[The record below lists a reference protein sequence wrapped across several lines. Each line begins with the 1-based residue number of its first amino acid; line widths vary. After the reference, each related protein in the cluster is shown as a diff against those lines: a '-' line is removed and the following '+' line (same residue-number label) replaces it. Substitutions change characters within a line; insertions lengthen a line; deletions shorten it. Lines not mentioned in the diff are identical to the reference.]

1 MSFHTFGL
9 SAELLRAVA
18 EQGYRDPTPVQ
29 NRAIPPILEGR
40 DVLAAAQ
47 TGTGKTAGFTL
58 PLLQL
63 LSAQSPRSGGR
74 AVRTLILAPTR
85 ELAAQV
91 EESVRTYGKYL
102 PVRSAAIFGGVRISP
117 QMEQLRRG
125 VDILVATPGRLLD
138 HVARRTV
145 DLSRV
150 EILVLDEA
158 DRMLDMGFIR
168 DIRKILSLLPP
179 RRQNLLFS
187 ATFTHEIRELA
198 NSFLS
203 SPIRIEAADG
213 VAPPELVSQVIHPV
227 DRGRKSALLSFLIG
241 TGNWK
246 QVLVF
251 TRTKRGADRLSRR
264 LGQDGIRA
272 AAIHSDKS
280 QNERTR
286 TLLSFKR
293 GTVRVLVA
301 TDLASRG
308 LDIDQLPH
316 VVNFELPLV
325 AGDYV
330 HRIGRTGRA
339 GNQGDAISL
348 VCTEERQQLNDIER
362 LLRRDIPK
370 VLIAGYEPD
379 SAYRRE
385 PVVSRGTPF
394 ASANGPRELNRTH
407 WRPRRGPGRTQRK
420 GFTPPRVSARETD
433 KKTPMVAPRMS
444 N

>member
-1 MSFHTFGL
+1 
-9 SAELLRAVA
+9 
-18 EQGYRDPTPVQ
+18 
-29 NRAIPPILEGR
+29 
-40 DVLAAAQ
+40 
-47 TGTGKTAGFTL
+47 
-58 PLLQL
+58 
-63 LSAQSPRSGGR
+63 
-74 AVRTLILAPTR
+74 
-85 ELAAQV
+85 
-91 EESVRTYGKYL
+91 
-102 PVRSAAIFGGVRISP
+102 
-117 QMEQLRRG
+117 
-125 VDILVATPGRLLD
+125 
-138 HVARRTV
+138 
-145 DLSRV
+145 
-150 EILVLDEA
+150 
-158 DRMLDMGFIR
+158 
-168 DIRKILSLLPP
+168 
-179 RRQNLLFS
+179 
-187 ATFTHEIRELA
+187 
-198 NSFLS
+198 
-203 SPIRIEAADG
+203 
-213 VAPPELVSQVIHPV
+213 
-227 DRGRKSALLSFLIG
+227 
-241 TGNWK
+241 
-246 QVLVF
+246 
-251 TRTKRGADRLSRR
+251 
-264 LGQDGIRA
+264 
-272 AAIHSDKS
+272 
-280 QNERTR
+280 
-286 TLLSFKR
+286 LSFKR

-407 WRPRRGPGRTQRK
+407 WRARRAPGRTQRK